1 MIDGIF
7 LVGVGGWVLLVGL
20 GKVRVSKNP
29 AAGAAWLEKWGLVFR
44 IGGPVMVLIGIAQIV
59 AGLAR

>member
-7 LVGVGGWVLLVGL
+7 LVGVGGWVLLIGL
-20 GKVRVSKNP
+20 GKVRVSKSP
-29 AAGAAWLEKWGLVFR
+29 TAGAAWLEKWGLVFK
-44 IGGPVMVLIGIAQIV
+44 IGGPVLIVIGIVQIA